1 MYKFKSIDGKIDIKS
16 KMLILWFSELFILTI
31 LRFILARLG
40 YNQGIFRNSLIWIV
54 SFLPLVYFL
63 LNISKL
69 KIKDYLPF
77 IFLILTVI
85 LIMLISILL
94 NPALTKFFIRE
105 GYGIDRILRPD
116 CAIFAFLFIYM
127 FNDPKQLI
135 KILIFYAYI
144 YFVYLVILQ
153 LLPAL
158 KRGYWVDIG
167 PNGQE
172 LKLRYNL
179 SFGYAISFPTI
190 VFLYESIKYKKIH
203 SYIFFILGLWILL
216 TQGNRGA
223 VLIVFVY
230 IFLLMLKNLKSSRYY
245 LLKLIAIFSILT
257 ILYLYGNKIM
267 IFIASQLNNLGIK
280 SRNIDKILNGSFTDN
295 NGRDLIWSTVIKAI
309 KNGGILGYGML
320 GDRPFVFPIHYA
332 GFSHNIFLELIV
344 SFGIFGFF
352 IILYLAYII
361 IRMLFF
367 CRDENWLDIFI
378 ILLSCSA
385 QLLLSMSFWYVWQF
399 WAALAVS
406 SKYIRLKNNN

>member
-1 MYKFKSIDGKIDIKS
+1 MFKFKSIGEKIDIKS
-16 KMLILWFSELFILTI
+16 KMLILWLSELFILTI
-31 LRFILARLG
+31 LRFILTRLG
-40 YNQGIFRNSLIWIV
+40 YDQGIFRQCIIWIV
-54 SFLPLVYFL
+54 SSLPLLYFI
-63 LNISKL
+63 LNISK
-69 KIKDYLPF
+69 IKVKEYLPF
-77 IFLILTVI
+77 TILILSVI

-94 NPALTKFFIRE
+94 NPNLTKFFVRE
-105 GYGIDRILRPD
+105 GYGIDRILKPD
-116 CAIFAFLFIYM
+116 CAIFAFLFFYM
-127 FNDPKQLI
+127 FNEPKKI
-135 KILIFYAYI
+135 IDILIFYAYI
-144 YFVYLVILQ
+144 YFIYLVILQ

-167 PNGQE
+167 PDGRE

-179 SFGYAISFPTI
+179 SFGYAVSFPTI
-190 VFLYESIKYKKIH
+190 VFLYESIKYKKMH
-203 SYIFFILGLWILL
+203 SYIFFVFGLWILL

-230 IFLLMLKNLKSSRYY
+230 IFLLILKSLKNTRYY
-245 LLKLIAIFSILT
+245 LLKLAVMLFVLI
-257 ILYLYGNKIM
+257 ILYLYGNNIM
-267 IFIASQLNNLGIK
+267 IFIARQLSNLGIE

-332 GFSHNIFLELIV
+332 GFSHNIFLELII
-344 SFGIFGFF
+344 SFGIIGVF

-367 CRDENWLDIFI
+367 CDDENWLDIFI